1 MLDSGQMLV
10 QSLPGFAVRAASGL
24 AGVRA
29 MLTSCQKKAIRETDL
44 AASFRLL
51 AKS

>member
-1 MLDSGQMLV
+1 
-10 QSLPGFAVRAASGL
+10 
-24 AGVRA
+24 